1 MGKSK
6 NTGLGKGY
14 LDLMY
19 DNDAEQKDSPFTELK
34 ISEIQP
40 RSKQPRKTFEDESL
54 IELSESIKKHGVIQP
69 IIVRAAGAGL
79 YEIIAGERRW
89 RAAKMAN
96 LIEIPVIIIEAD
108 DKKTAEL
115 SLIEN
120 IQRQDLDPIE
130 EASAYME
137 LIDQYG
143 LTQEEL
149 AERVSKSRSAV
160 ANTMRLLDLPDELL
174 ALVKQTKLSAGH
186 ARALL
191 AIKDRKKMISAANT
205 VIEKGLSVRQTEAL
219 AKSINLKKDIPPVPS
234 RVISVDYRIAL
245 EKKIRNRIGR
255 PVHISE
261 RGRVK
266 KIEFEYTD
274 NNDLELLLTCFFG
287 KKIFDDET

>member
-261 RGRVK
+261 KGRVK

-287 KKIFDDET
+287 KEIFDDET

>member
-54 IELSESIKKHGVIQP
+54 MELSESIKKHGVIQP

-191 AIKDRKKMISAANT
+191 AIKDREKMISAANT

-261 RGRVK
+261 KGRVK

-287 KKIFDDET
+287 KEIFDDET